1 MDGDRKREIM
11 MKEWHKCLTNRE
23 KRMMD
28 IKDIK
33 DIEAKDSD
41 RFRYGRC
48 TDSSRSGAHTRV
60 GSQSVTCTRPLNSL
74 PRTSSLSNLECTNA
88 NKEGGG
94 CERNPRRDYYE
105 REYFWIKREYVRK
118 RRVRQ

>member
-1 MDGDRKREIM
+1 M
-11 MKEWHKCLTNRE
+11 M
-23 KRMMD
+23 
-28 IKDIK
+28 DIK

-88 NKEGGG
+88 NEEGGSVREIQDEIFMRENTFG
-94 CERNPRRDYYE
+94 LRESMRERD
-105 REYFWIKREYVRK
+105 V
-118 RRVRQ
+118 